1 MGETS
6 RDESESAKQ
15 IGATAMR
22 RRGKEWHHPTPR
34 KVLVMSTFAP
44 PMSRHAS
51 TRAQQRG
58 LPPLI
63 VDWLDTYGAR
73 AQDQGGASILY
84 FDKISRRKL
93 AREVGAQVV
102 DRLRPLLDA
111 YLVMADD
118 GTVITLGWRFKRVPR
133 H

>member
-1 MGETS
+1 
-6 RDESESAKQ
+6 
-15 IGATAMR
+15 
-22 RRGKEWHHPTPR
+22 
-34 KVLVMSTFAP
+34 MSTFAP

>member
-1 MGETS
+1 MS
-6 RDESESAKQ
+6 
-15 IGATAMR
+15 
-22 RRGKEWHHPTPR
+22 
-34 KVLVMSTFAP
+34 VLAL
-44 PMSRHAS
+44 PMTRHAS

-73 AQDQGGASILY
+73 ALDGGGAQILY
-84 FDKISRRKL
+84 FDKASRRNL
-93 AREVGAQVV
+93 ERDVGSQVV

>member
-1 MGETS
+1 
-6 RDESESAKQ
+6 
-15 IGATAMR
+15 
-22 RRGKEWHHPTPR
+22 
-34 KVLVMSTFAP
+34 MSSLAL
-44 PMSRHAS
+44 PMTRHA
-51 TRAQQRG
+51 TIRAQQRA

-63 VDWLDTYGAR
+63 VGWLDTYGAR
-73 AQDQGGASILY
+73 TRDECGAEILY
-84 FDKISRRKL
+84 FDKVSRRNL
-93 AREVGAQVV
+93 EREVGSLVV

>member
-1 MGETS
+1 MQALTHQMT
-6 RDESESAKQ
+6 RH
-15 IGATAMR
+15 ATA
-22 RRGKEWHHPTPR
+22 
-34 KVLVMSTFAP
+34 
-44 PMSRHAS
+44 
-51 TRAQQRG
+51 RAQQRG

-73 AQDQGGASILY
+73 AQDRRGAAILY
-84 FDKISRRKL
+84 FDKASRRNL
-93 AREVGAQVV
+93 ERDVGSQVV

-118 GTVITLGWRFKRVPR
+118 GTVITLGWRFKRLPR